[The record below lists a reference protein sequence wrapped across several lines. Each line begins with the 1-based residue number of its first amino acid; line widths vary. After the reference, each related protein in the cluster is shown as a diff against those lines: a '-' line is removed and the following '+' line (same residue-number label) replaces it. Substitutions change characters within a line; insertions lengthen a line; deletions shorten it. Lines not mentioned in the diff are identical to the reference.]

1 MKCLRAVAVAAVAV
15 VGLASGAAAAAAGGA
30 GASAGAAVASGAAS
44 VAGAQP
50 ATDQI
55 TLHIQPGAGYR
66 PITQFIR
73 SAKETLDYNIYQFN
87 DRTIE
92 NELIAAQKRGVKV
105 RVMFTWQVFAAGS
118 NQ

>member
-15 VGLASGAAAAAAGGA
+15 VGLASGAAA
-30 GASAGAAVASGAAS
+30 GAAASGAAS